1 MYFCLGWVEILM
13 TPLLDILK
21 VNALYTKGKYI
32 IQKSIV
38 PEKKSFHSSLSK
50 DVSLEMTSHT
60 IDDFELVTFSN
71 TEYELQRITGLD
83 STINFCQ
90 KFCKSI
96 IISKFLFASF

>member
-1 MYFCLGWVEILM
+1 MHY
-13 TPLLDILK
+13 ILK
-21 VNALYTKGKYI
+21 GNTLYRKAWFL
-32 IQKSIV
+32 
-38 PEKKSFHSSLSK
+38 KKSFHSSLSK
-50 DVSLEMTSHT
+50 DALLEMTGQA
-60 IDDFELVTFSN
+60 IDDFEFVTFSN

>member
-1 MYFCLGWVEILM
+1 MHY
-13 TPLLDILK
+13 ILK
-21 VNALYTKGKYI
+21 AKYI
-32 IQKSIV
+32 IQESMV
-38 PEKKSFHSSLSK
+38 PEKKAFIHHFSK
-50 DVSLEMTSHT
+50 DFSLEMTLHT
-60 IDDFELVTFSN
+60 IDDFELATFSI